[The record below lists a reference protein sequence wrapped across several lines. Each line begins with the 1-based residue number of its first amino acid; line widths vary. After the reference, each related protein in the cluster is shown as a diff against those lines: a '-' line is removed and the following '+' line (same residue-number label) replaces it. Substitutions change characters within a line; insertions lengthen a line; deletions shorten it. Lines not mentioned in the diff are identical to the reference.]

1 MALADQ
7 LEIYIHD
14 VRQSVDFVGLV
25 GIEQLAMKLVET
37 EKYTIYP
44 LVYRLIELA
53 LVLPVTTASVE
64 RSFSSMNII
73 KTDLRNKIGDEFLT
87 DSLVCYIEKDIFV
100 SIENAAILQ
109 RFQNMETRRMQLPS
123 IDRSAV

>member
-1 MALADQ
+1 M
-7 LEIYIHD
+7 
-14 VRQSVDFVGLV
+14 RQSVYLVGLV
-25 GIEQLAMKLVET
+25 RIQQLAMKLVET